1 MTAKE
6 KRELDKL
13 RNENTVL
20 KEKLEHHLT
29 VYRQLMWEV
38 VTYKSQYQSMRDML
52 VECMEGVGTDERLE
66 GHRQAE

>member
-6 KRELDKL
+6 KREMNKL
-13 RNENTVL
+13 RNENAVL
-20 KEKLEHHLT
+20 REKLEHHMV
-29 VYRQLMWEV
+29 VYRELMWEV
-38 VTYKSQYQSMRDML
+38 VTCKSQYQSMRDML